1 MYGHLLLGAVLL
13 SLASFGAGQMENNC
27 LIENT
32 QGCRLARPPIYMILA
47 PKRVRPNQVIQ
58 IFATI
63 LKLEYTHVN
72 IRISIVKENIEYA
85 GTVMKFDRPSSRI
98 MQLQMPQ
105 NAQAGQYRLRLEGT
119 LNGGTSGYIF
129 RNETDIEF
137 DTKQASIFIQ
147 MSKPIYRQG
156 QTVQFRVV
164 PILPNLMP
172 KYGSMTIYVEDPTGI
187 PVRRWLGLQTNAGGL
202 VSQSFDLADQPNYG
216 NWSIRVDAFG
226 HTYRKPFVVEEFWEP
241 RFDVNVSVPPY
252 IMDNIQIFQGVV
264 LANQTSG
271 RPVIGNAS
279 ITLTFKPKPIPGIDY
294 GNKFPYIFRFI
305 EYHLGRI
312 DFKFT
317 IEEIRQLADRII
329 PGQNLVDCE
338 LEMSVNV
345 SDWHSGLNRTGVAS
359 TIIFNSNV
367 KLKWVGDHVRTFKP
381 NSIIKIAVA
390 VMKYDGTPVDTAN
403 KIVRLYSSMSNSG
416 PATPRY
422 DQPVDKSPVGGIV
435 EFEVYADT
443 EVQGMM
449 LEAEYDN
456 DPTTR
461 IQLRGTRFFS
471 RSQSYITVTTST
483 DNPKV
488 NEYMIFHV
496 KTSNFIPRIFYQVVS
511 GGNIIIGDE
520 LEMTSRQKTFAIAL
534 SREMIPTARMVVYY
548 LRQPEEIVIDVLN
561 FFVNGTRQNQV
572 KLEINRGKDFSRDS
586 IEFNAWADPGSY
598 VAFAGMPVDLYNRG
612 MDDGISEK
620 NLIDELDTYDKPAN
634 GSYRHLWRI
643 SDTEYEYKFF
653 HASDYG
659 IDTNTTFKT
668 SGLIIL
674 TDADV
679 GRLNNMQSCEDS
691 QQLPC
696 FSGEACYT
704 VEEMC
709 DRVFKCPDGADEQGC
724 QYEDNQL
731 RHASAM
737 DRVSRIMRFYDNSSW
752 AWQEIFVKPDGR
764 VDFRVDVPKYPL
776 SWVINGLSVS
786 RELGLGIMQRPVL
799 YDAARYMYI
808 QVEAPVT
815 IVRGEQIGVR
825 VTVFNYWYNDDY
837 IEVLVTMHGGPDY
850 EFVVVNDM
858 GIVSAYKPTTHK
870 GDHQTIVFLEPG
882 ESKDIYMPI
891 VPTIIKG
898 QFTFRV
904 SASCFMERD
913 EVVRT
918 VYLQPDGVMNYYH
931 TPYLID
937 LITYASIIIPD
948 LDVPVPE
955 QFVVPEQRY
964 HLYVPGSPE
973 GHLSIFGDVV
983 TPGFFE
989 DYLNAEN
996 VLWRPYGTGENI
1008 AFNFAYNL
1016 LTLRFMKASQ
1026 QLSEDALQKALYYM
1040 NIVLQRQMGYMND
1053 DGSFRMFRDDPK
1065 PSLWLTA
1072 FVAKSLHQGRFGEW
1086 ERDLFIPLELINKMV
1101 VWICR
1106 QQNETG
1112 AFHPDYSV
1120 AYDRKM
1126 ASSDNILNQRLYDDP
1141 ISLTAYVLI
1150 ALYET
1155 TDVSEDALACLDSAR
1170 ANAANYLANKVNAI
1184 PSTATFQ
1191 LAITSYALSLSQ
1203 EKSRTAFDKLW
1214 ATRRSSTDTYFADD
1228 EVPPN
1233 PSEIVNTVRFLKPRQ
1248 ELRNDAY
1255 AVQSTAYALM
1265 AYINNNG
1272 IKFERDSMMRWL
1284 QTMRNSIGGFAST
1297 QDTLVAMEA
1306 LFQFTQVDPNRNVF
1320 DMMVKLEST
1329 ASPNWAEIRSFT
1341 KANYTRLQNAYLPI
1355 VYGAMKILAQGT
1367 GRALMQLTTTVNV
1380 EYPILLKPT
1389 QDGIKFFDLMIDYIN
1404 FSGRNASIMEMSP
1417 CVSWAYTE
1425 KSLTSGL
1432 AVLEIDIPTGYMIMN
1447 NTLREYV
1454 QSGIVPNL
1462 RRAEFYS
1469 RKIVF
1474 YFEYLDQS
1482 KTCVYFR
1489 ADRWYPV
1496 ANATIQH
1503 RMRVYDYYEPG
1514 MHNTSMYTTYNIFT
1528 MNICFVCG
1536 SYQCPYCPSFNVAA
1550 VLQASISM
1558 TTIML
1563 GFLIRRYLLR

>member
-13 SLASFGAGQMENNC
+13 SPAFFGAGQMENNC
-27 LIENT
+27 LV
-32 QGCRLARPPIYMILA
+32 GCRLARPPIYMILA

-202 VSQSFDLADQPNYG
+202 VSQSFELADQPNYG

-271 RPVIGNAS
+271 RPVIGEAS

-294 GNKFPYIFRFI
+294 GNNFPYIYRFI
-305 EYHLGRI
+305 EYHPGRI
-312 DFKFT
+312 DFNFT

-359 TIIFNSNV
+359 TIIFNSNIT
-367 KLKWVGDHVRTFKP
+367 LKWVGDHVRTFKP
-381 NSIIKIAVA
+381 HSIIKIAVA

-403 KIVRLYSSMSNSG
+403 KIVRLYSSMSNSA

-496 KTSNFIPRIFYQVVS
+496 KTSNYIPRIFYQVVS

-620 NLIDELDTYDKPAN
+620 NLIDELDTYDQPAN

-679 GRLNNMQSCEDS
+679 GRLNNVQSCEDS

-737 DRVSRIMRFYDNSSW
+737 NRVSRIMRFFDNSSW

-764 VDFRVDVPKYPL
+764 VDFRVHVPKYPL
-776 SWVINGLSVS
+776 SWVMNGLSVS
-786 RELGLGIMQRPVL
+786 RELGLGIMQRPVF

-850 EFVVVNDM
+850 EFVMVNDM

-870 GDHQTIVFLEPG
+870 GDHQTIVSLEPG

-904 SASCFMERD
+904 SAFCFMERD

-918 VYLQPDGVMNYYH
+918 VYVQPDGVMNYYH

-937 LITYASIIIPD
+937 LITYASIINPD

-996 VLWRPYGTGENI
+996 VLWRPYGTGENT

-1112 AFHPDYSV
+1112 AFHQDYSV

-1126 ASSDNILNQRLYDDP
+1126 ASGDNILNQRLYDDP

-1306 LFQFTQVDPNRNVF
+1306 LFRFTQVDPNRNVF

-1367 GRALMQLTTTVNV
+1367 GRALMQLTTTGNV
-1380 EYPILLKPT
+1380 EYPLLLKPT
-1389 QDGIKFFDLMIDYIN
+1389 QDGIRFFDLIIDSIY
-1404 FSGRNASIMEMSP
+1404 FSGRNFSVMHMSP
-1417 CVSWAYTE
+1417 CVSWEYTE
-1425 KSLTSGL
+1425 KSLSSGL
-1432 AVLEIDIPTGYMIMN
+1432 AVLEIDIPTGYIIMN

-1462 RRAEFYS
+1462 RRAEFYG
-1469 RKIVF
+1469 RKLVY

-1489 ADRWYPV
+1489 ADQWYPV

-1514 MHNTSMYTTYNIFT
+1514 MHNTSMYTTYNMFI

-1536 SYQCPYCPSFNVAA
+1536 SYQCPFCPSFNIAD

-1558 TTIML
+1558 TTVML